1 MLNAAKRTA
10 GRTLFRVHLTETVLR
25 SNIMVR
31 HSSLVFNYCV
41 WLNPHC
47 RVSSK
52 TVLRFSSCTAQ
63 NPFPTAQLCWYARS
77 KYVQQET
84 VLQWKK
90 IRKEGRREG
99 GKEGR
104 RERERKKEREARKE
118 GRRKG
123 KTEERKEENKNL
135 KISTK
140 KRTWNLLGAM
150 FQYLSF
156 LQKPRTL
163 SYYIPITH
171 SKLFSRGRRQL
182 FLVYEGTGSPSG
194 K

>member
-10 GRTLFRVHLTETVLR
+10 GRTLFKVHLTETVLR

-90 IRKEGRREG
+90 I

-104 RERERKKEREARKE
+104 REREARKE

-135 KISTK
+135 ISTK